1 MAILHNVSADLQV
14 KIYLFGLQIF
24 FYVQY
29 LMFVSS
35 TCYFVGHEN
44 ESFKLCHVNSELSI
58 YFKEIDEI
66 EYVLCAFGVWLHF

>member
-1 MAILHNVSADLQV
+1 
-14 KIYLFGLQIF
+14 
-24 FYVQY
+24 
-29 LMFVSS
+29 MFVSS

-58 YFKEIDEI
+58 YFEEIDEI